1 MTTWQPEFNFQH
13 TTSLVDELNRHWS
26 DGGPS
31 DQLSAA
37 GVLVHILDGK
47 GIDHISGFANTTDGL
62 PPPPQFL
69 WDSFGRP
76 NRALPYG
83 DRMSASLLSRHTPNV
98 YSPFNIRVLRQA
110 NFSYL
115 PGVILDASIARP
127 RLSCCY
133 PFDPVSVSVRC
144 AQFGGDATCTPGC
157 AFAESAPSY
166 TKRLTRAH
174 RPADLATCMLG
185 SQALHSQREADA
197 GARRAGIR
205 AKLYNELVFDVATD
219 WSAERDSGAVIAFF
233 LERPASEAALGL
245 ARSLRD
251 LQPRLPL
258 LRYDRHATETPFSV
272 LVADDS

>member
-1 MTTWQPEFNFQH
+1 MTSMTTSQPQFNFQH
-13 TTSLVDELNRHWS
+13 TTSLVDELNRHWR

-47 GIDHISGFANTTDGL
+47 GIDHVSGFANTTDGL
-62 PPPPQFL
+62 PP
-69 WDSFGRP
+69 
-76 NRALPYG
+76 
-83 DRMSASLLSRHTPNV
+83 
-98 YSPFNIRVLRQA
+98 
-110 NFSYL
+110 
-115 PGVILDASIARP
+115 SIARP
-127 RLSCCY
+127 RLRCCY

-205 AKLYNELVFDVATD
+205 AKLYNELVFDVATE
-219 WSAERDSGAVIAFF
+219 WSERDGAVIAFF